1 MPTGIIGIIANPASG
16 KDIRRLVAHAP
27 VVTDAEKR
35 AILRRFLVGAARG
48 GARAIHYLPGPH
60 RLVEEALAGLD
71 LPLEAVPLPVD
82 LTGSALDTRAAAA
95 LLREREAAV
104 VLVLGGDG
112 TCRAAA
118 AGWLD
123 LPILPLSTGTNNVF
137 PRVHEPTLAGL
148 AAGLLAAGRL
158 PLEHAVVPAPYVA
171 VEIDGEPPDLALVD
185 VALVDEP
192 FPGARAVRDPA
203 SLRRLLVLRSD
214 PAVTGLAAI
223 PGAMGLAL
231 GSDAALELEFGR
243 PGIEVLAPLAPGRF
257 ETVCVSS
264 SRLVPLGQD
273 PAWSGP
279 GILALDGERERRL
292 LPGQQARP
300 VPLPGGPLVIDP
312 RRVLTCAARA
322 GLFRIP
328 PNGAPDA
335 D

>member
-1 MPTGIIGIIANPASG
+1 MPNGIVGIIANPASG

-35 AILRRFLVGAARG
+35 AILRRFLVGVARG
-48 GARAIHYLPGPH
+48 GARAVHYLPGPH
-60 RLVEEALAGLD
+60 RLVEEALAGLR
-71 LPLEAVPLPVD
+71 LPLETVPLPVD

-118 AGWLD
+118 SGWLD
-123 LPILPLSTGTNNVF
+123 LPILPLSTGTNNAF
-137 PRVHEPTLAGL
+137 PRIHEPTLAGL
-148 AAGLLAAGRL
+148 AAGLIASGQL
-158 PLEHAVVPAPYVA
+158 PLEHAAIAAPYLL

-185 VALVDEP
+185 VALVDET
-192 FPGARAVRDPA
+192 FPGARAVWDPGT
-203 SLRRLLVLRSD
+203 LRRLLVLRSD

-223 PGAMGLAL
+223 PGALDLPL
-231 GSDAALELEFGR
+231 GTNAALELEFGR

-257 ETVCVSS
+257 ETVCVRS
-264 SRLVPLGQD
+264 SRLVPLGED
-273 PAWSGP
+273 PAWAGP

-292 LPGQQARP
+292 LPGQQVRL